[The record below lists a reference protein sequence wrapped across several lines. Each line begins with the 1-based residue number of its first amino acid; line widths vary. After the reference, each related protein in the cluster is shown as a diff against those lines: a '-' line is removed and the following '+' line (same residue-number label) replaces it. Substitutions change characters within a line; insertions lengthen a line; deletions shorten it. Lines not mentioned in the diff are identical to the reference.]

1 MAVQMN
7 SVYFTTPRPRAER
20 SASVDHLDF
29 QQRRQ
34 AIASA
39 LSFSDLISGHKVA
52 AADGR
57 LHGDGAG
64 RQTAEMG
71 STLPSAHSPR
81 SRTPPVERKQK
92 FAGLGR
98 LFKPWKWKRKKKSD
112 KFAETQRSL
121 ERKISMRSNRDDL
134 IQKGIL
140 LPDSATSSPSTAAPA
155 SDAPDLLKERDLLN
169 GAVSRSSPPAQH
181 QTPPATPA
189 AAAETPPPPPPR
201 PERPER
207 PASLGAPPAPAAA
220 LRGAEPTAEPRL
232 SLSRLPEPPIGVTE
246 IGLIP
251 PPAMFSNGG
260 ATAAAAAAA
269 AAAAVPPPP
278 PPTAAPPPPPP
289 GLLAGTSVNTAV
301 PLDLSDPRFDD
312 LEEEEV
318 MFGDDDDDDEY
329 YPMAGGGRGDEPAL
343 PPPREPRL
351 DLVPLKSALKKP
363 RPPSEPAAPPGS
375 GQQDPAQGA
384 LLTAGGGDRR
394 PVGGAASS
402 GEDSDDSDGP
412 ILYRDEPAEG
422 ESGVLT
428 RLGSRVQRSD
438 SLAIKLALR
447 PDRQELIDRNIIH
460 AQTEQDRT
468 DWRSEL
474 SAKLNR
480 RLSLRPT
487 AEELESRNILKTM
500 TNEES
505 QREMENK
512 KATLLRKL
520 SFRPTVEELKQRK
533 VIHFN
538 EYVDVTQAHEYDRRA
553 DKPWTRLTPRD
564 KAMIRKE
571 LNDFKSSEMDV
582 HEESRHLT
590 RFHRP

>member
-1 MAVQMN
+1 MTDKETFRGAHAMRNFLSRKKSN
-7 SVYFTTPRPRAER
+7 SDPNINAN
-20 SASVDHLDF
+20 
-29 QQRRQ
+29 
-34 AIASA
+34 
-39 LSFSDLISGHKVA
+39 KA
-52 AADGR
+52 AKPDSTEDANGEI
-57 LHGDGAG
+57 G